1 MNGSD
6 TLKYE
11 YRVGDF
17 MQLENIS
24 STAKLIQIKS
34 KNIGIFQIGNS
45 IMELPL
51 SKVLSVVKNYKNKTT
66 TSYNTKIDASDYEL
80 DLRGFAVIDVK
91 EILEK
96 FLDNSLLSN
105 EKSCQIYHG
114 IGSRSIENEVHRILK
129 ETKFVSKFSAH
140 NDRKG
145 VTVVNFK

>member
-1 MNGSD
+1 
-6 TLKYE
+6 
-11 YRVGDF
+11 
-17 MQLENIS
+17 
-24 STAKLIQIKS
+24 
-34 KNIGIFQIGNS
+34 
-45 IMELPL
+45 MELPL